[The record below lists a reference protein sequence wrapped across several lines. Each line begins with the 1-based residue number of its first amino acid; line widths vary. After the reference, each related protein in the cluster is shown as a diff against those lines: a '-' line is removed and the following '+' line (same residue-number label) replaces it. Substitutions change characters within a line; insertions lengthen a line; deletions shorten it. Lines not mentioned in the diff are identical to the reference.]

1 MNSEKVKEIKKAL
14 EDNKTDH
21 LPYID
26 GWKCKF
32 VEYADILTLINELE
46 SENKTLLESCK
57 NCHCIKDLEIA
68 NGHTKELKDRIAV
81 LEKENKELYKE
92 NNGLQIRYRYA
103 VDKMCELSTERYSKV
118 VQFAEICK
126 EKIKKYMG
134 YENPYYETT
143 KKFACDDINISLNAF
158 INLGD
163 EKNEKIL
170 K

>member
-1 MNSEKVKEIKKAL
+1 MNSEKVKELKEFIEGSAKLGCYYKLANCDITML
-14 EDNKTDH
+14 EVLEYINK
-21 LPYID
+21 
-26 GWKCKF
+26 
-32 VEYADILTLINELE
+32 LE

-163 EKNEKIL
+163 EKNEK